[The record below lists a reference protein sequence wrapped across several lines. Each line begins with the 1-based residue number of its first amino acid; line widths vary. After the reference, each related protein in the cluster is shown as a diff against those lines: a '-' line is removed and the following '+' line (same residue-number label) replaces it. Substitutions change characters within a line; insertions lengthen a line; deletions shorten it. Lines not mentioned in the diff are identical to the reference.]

1 MQTFQSRAAAAMT
14 SVVLRGRGAIL
25 VDPGILPDELDRIE
39 DYLRTAGVRPDAVIL
54 THCHWDHVAAATR
67 YGVPILT
74 HPDFTRWLAIMEQEE
89 PAAEG
94 LQRAY
99 DRFGLGSVPAI
110 RLPTPDATLGD
121 DEVVHHAG
129 LDLHVVHLPG
139 HTGDG
144 LGLVVDDTL
153 ICGDILDSLELPLP
167 LQDLDAYFQSL
178 ARIEAILP
186 HVARVVPGHGPA
198 LSAVAARSQL
208 DRDRRY
214 LQELDALARDAAAR
228 GFDAAWPAFSAMSW
242 FGKGDPDRDGEHAL
256 NVREIIRRR
265 TTPRKH

>member
-1 MQTFQSRAAAAMT
+1 MRIFQSRAAAAMT
-14 SVVLRGRGAIL
+14 SVVLPGRGAIL
-25 VDPGILPDELDRIE
+25 IDPGILPDELDRI
-39 DYLRTAGVRPDAVIL
+39 DDHLRAEGLRPEAVIL

-67 YGVPILT
+67 YGVPVLA
-74 HPDFTRWLAIMEQEE
+74 HPDFQRWLAIVEQEE

-99 DRFGLGSVPAI
+99 DRFGCGPVPAI
-110 RLPTPDATLGD
+110 HLPTPDATLAD
-121 DEVVHHAG
+121 DERLPLAG
-129 LDLHVVHLPG
+129 LDLHAVHLPG

-144 LGLVVDDTL
+144 LGLLVDDTL

-167 LQDLDAYFQSL
+167 LQDLDAYFASL

-198 LSAVAARSQL
+198 LSAVAARAQL

-214 LQELDALARDAAAR
+214 LQELDSLARDAVAR
-228 GFDAAWPAFSAMSW
+228 GFDASWPAFYAMSW
-242 FGKGDPDRDGEHAL
+242 FGKGAPDRDAEHAL
-256 NVREIIRRR
+256 NVREIVHLRA
-265 TTPRKH
+265 TPKKH